1 MKSSRT
7 ASFRLPVLLLS
18 LGVLPGCASSGGAMP
33 SGGEAEVNRQVQLD
47 YGARSFS
54 MRGHEDVFV
63 HEDTLRQGAGDLL
76 RQLAATYDEMGI
88 PINTVNPEARLI
100 GAVEAR
106 LRSDLG
112 GEPLS
117 KYLRCGSTITGSI
130 ADQYEVYLT
139 VITQLEPMDVG
150 GAAVL
155 THLRGWAVQGGRS
168 GNNIRCATRGR
179 LEREIFEH
187 LQRKVQSAS

>member
-1 MKSSRT
+1 MKSFQA
-7 ASFRLPVLLLS
+7 ASFRLLVLLLS
-18 LGVLPGCASSGGAMP
+18 LGLLPGCASSGGAMP
-33 SGGEAEVNRQVQLD
+33 ASGEAEVNRRVQLD

-63 HEDTLRQGAGDLL
+63 HEDTLGPGSGDLL
-76 RQLAATYDEMGI
+76 REVAATYDEMGI

-112 GEPLS
+112 GDPLS
-117 KYLRCGSTITGSI
+117 KYLRCGETITGSV

-139 VITQLEPMDVG
+139 VLTQLEPMETG
-150 GAAVL
+150 GAVVL
-155 THLRGWAVQGGRS
+155 THVRGWAVQGGRS

-187 LQRKVQSAS
+187 LERKVRSTS